1 MKNPF
6 FSEFSEFFEKNIKF
20 FYFVRSCCLI
30 FQNSNNIFFLEEL
43 IERLRAE
50 IRDKDGIIEEKNE
63 QIKKLQGQ

>member
-1 MKNPF
+1 LKRKN
-6 FSEFSEFFEKNIKF
+6 KKHRQILTKLNILH
-20 FYFVRSCCLI
+20 Y
-30 FQNSNNIFFLEEL
+30 SNNNFFLEEL